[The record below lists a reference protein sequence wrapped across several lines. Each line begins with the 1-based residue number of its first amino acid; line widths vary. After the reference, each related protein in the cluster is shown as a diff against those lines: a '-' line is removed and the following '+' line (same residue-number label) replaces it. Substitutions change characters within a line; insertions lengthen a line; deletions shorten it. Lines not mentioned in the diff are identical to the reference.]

1 MGTLLRSNA
10 HDLSRAVDEVVPK
23 FAAKGDGVVKGFE
36 GAAQKPVIADI
47 LPDVPHRVE
56 FC

>member
-1 MGTLLRSNA
+1 MLRSNA